1 MSVDIQQL
9 LLSGSQSRLHLLLVT
24 DVEVFSFKGGDSD
37 FLDSCVQLLGFI
49 ITGIIVENGV
59 STKNEGFDHFDES
72 WGLWIVSD
80 LDLLIWLCKGLV
92 SLMLLEVD
100 RAVELL
106 SVDEHVRYSHSI
118 LGEGSGLVRANARS

>member
-1 MSVDIQQL
+1 
-9 LLSGSQSRLHLLLVT
+9 
-24 DVEVFSFKGGDSD
+24 
-37 FLDSCVQLLGFI
+37 LLGFI

-92 SLMLLEVD
+92 SLMLLEVA

-106 SVDEHVRYSHSI
+106 SVVEHVRYSHSI
-118 LGEGSGLVRANARS
+118 LGEGSGLVRANVRMSQESRCRLP